1 MLFIL
6 YRPEKNIIVK
16 GLVSHGWESFRKYSS
31 ASIHPWQFP
40 FHLVIQALL
49 NSLLLRLPLYS
60 LPSHV
65 LDDNIYPSV
74 AKVSSYTFSIDFE
87 NLSNYFTNSC

>member
-6 YRPEKNIIVK
+6 YRPEKNIIIK
-16 GLVSHGWESFRKYSS
+16 GLVSHGWGKYSS

-49 NSLLLRLPLYS
+49 NSLLLRLSLYS

-74 AKVSSYTFSIDFE
+74 AKVSSYTFSID
-87 NLSNYFTNSC
+87 LKID